1 MKIGI
6 AGAGGLGSN
15 VAMNLVRTG
24 VLNLKIID
32 FDRIEESNLNRQ
44 FYFYDQIGI
53 TKVEALKENLIRI
66 NNNLRIEIINEKI
79 EKTNIKKLFEDC
91 DIVIE
96 AFDKDIYKK
105 LFFNTFYNKKKLL
118 VSASGVAGNTIDN
131 LEIKKIGN
139 SFIVGDF
146 QKGIDK
152 HKTYSTKVSMVA
164 AMMANIVLLEG
175 GFCNED

>member
-24 VLNLKIID
+24 VSNIKVVD
-32 FDRIEESNLNRQ
+32 FDKIEESNLNRQ
-44 FYFYDQIGI
+44 FYFYDQIGKV
-53 TKVEALKENLIRI
+53 KVEALKENLTRI
-66 NNNLRIEIINEKI
+66 NNNLEIEVINQKI
-79 EKTNIKKLFEDC
+79 EESNIEELFKDC
-91 DIVIE
+91 DIVVE

-105 LFFNTFYNKKKLL
+105 LFFNTFHNKKKLL
-118 VSASGVAGNTIDN
+118 VSASGVAGNTINN

-152 HKTYSTKVSMVA
+152 HKTYSTKVSIVA
-164 AMMANIVLLEG
+164 AMMANIVLIEG